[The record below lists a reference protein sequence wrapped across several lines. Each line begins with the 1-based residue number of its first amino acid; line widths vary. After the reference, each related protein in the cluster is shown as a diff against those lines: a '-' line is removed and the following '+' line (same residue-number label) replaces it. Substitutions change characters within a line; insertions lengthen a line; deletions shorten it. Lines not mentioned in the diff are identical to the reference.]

1 MMTIMLHQFD
11 VPAADS
17 GDYRKSTEASSGA
30 DMFNFFQ
37 NIMYHFNVSLCLKP
51 HYHFRSKI

>member
-1 MMTIMLHQFD
+1 MAITLHQFD